1 MGKPKKNNMK
11 KKLLFAIFAL
21 LVVSIYSVNA
31 QNSFCGQLFTDPEG
45 PNANYSNNADY
56 TVTICPDNP
65 GEAVTV
71 TFTSFD
77 LETNYDGLY
86 IYNGTSTSSPQISS
100 SNGAGNIPGSLPG
113 AFWGTVSPGSFT
125 SSDPSGCLTFR
136 FRSDTSVVKAGWIA
150 EVTCGS
156 VGLCPAPNNIF
167 ATDFTGTSATVGWVE
182 SGSAT
187 QWEVI
192 VVPAGTPAPTANSV
206 GTLTTN
212 NPFTVTGL
220 TSGVVYMA
228 YIRAIC
234 GVNNNDSV
242 WSYPVTIVTTSGCTP
257 PTNMTVTNITN
268 SSATVNWP
276 VNSNAS
282 QWEVVVL
289 PANTGAPTPNTTG
302 TVVTVNSFQ
311 ATGLNPATSYSFFIR
326 SICTG
331 TVSAWSAGAYFT
343 TSPNP
348 ITNPVCGDL
357 FYDNGGANANYA
369 NSSDN
374 TYVICPTNAGDLVT
388 VTFTAFDLEANW
400 DGIYV
405 YDGNS
410 ISATPILSNNP
421 AGNTPVNTPGAFWG
435 TTIPGPF
442 TSTSADGCLTFRF
455 RSDASI
461 NKAGWAASVSCEPA
475 PTCPKPTFVT
485 PTAITATSAVVGWTS
500 SSNATSWEVLVL
512 PCGTTPTATSTGTVV
527 NSNPYTLTN
536 LTPATCYNVYV
547 RSICSTTDISNWSN
561 AATFTTQVT
570 CPNPV
575 QAYTSDITSNSI
587 TLNWFEQGSATA
599 WEVIMV
605 PCGAPAPLASDTGS
619 AASSNSYIFSSLNP
633 ITCYSF
639 YVRSICSATDS
650 STWTGPLTAS
660 TTSLPPVC
668 GGNFVDPAGASANYA
683 NNTDSTV
690 TICPSNPGELVTVT
704 FTSFNTETNWDGL
717 FVYDGNSTNAPQI
730 ASSNG
735 PGLAG
740 LANMPGAFWGT
751 SIPGP
756 FTSSSPDGCLTFR
769 FISDS
774 SVAMSGWTA
783 NITCTQDN
791 DKIILIAFVDSN
803 NNGTKE
809 ADEITFSNGSFVYDM
824 NNSGTPM
831 TGYSPTG
838 QYAIYDSNPANT
850 YDISYQL
857 QSSYAPYYSAG
868 TTSYSDV
875 NIPVGSLYQILYFP
889 ITVTQGYN
897 DVTVSI
903 VSQNPPPRPGFTYT
917 NKIVYRNL
925 GLTPTSG
932 TLTFVKGAAVTI
944 TNISQTGTT
953 ATTDGFT
960 YAFTNLAPNETRYI
974 YVTMLVPTIPTVALG
989 DLITNSATISAPADD
1004 IDLENN
1010 SFSITQT
1017 IVGSYDP
1024 NDKME
1029 SHGGR
1034 IFIDD
1039 YDANDY
1045 LFYTIRFQN
1054 EGTANAEFV
1063 IISDVLDAQ
1072 IDESSIQMVN
1082 ASHNYV
1088 MTRMNNQINWE
1099 FRNINLVP
1107 KSVNEPESVGYVL
1120 FKVKLKPGIEVGDIV
1135 PNTANIFFDFNPAIV
1150 TNTFNTEFVAPL
1162 STTTFADGN
1171 FGMYPNPTST
1181 TIQVSLQNVND
1192 TLEKISIYDVMG
1204 KLIQTVN
1211 TDVNSQTIDVSA
1223 FTKGVYMVEITT
1235 ENGLKTTKKLVVK

>member
-1 MGKPKKNNMK
+1 MK

-21 LVVSIYSVNA
+21 LFVSIYNVDA
-31 QNSFCGQLFTDPEG
+31 QNTGCGQLFTDPEG

-56 TVTICPDNP
+56 TVTICPNNP
-65 GEAVTV
+65 GEVVTV

-77 LETNYDGLY
+77 LEANYDGLY

-113 AFWGTVSPGSFT
+113 AFWGTANPGSFT

-136 FRSDTSVVKAGWIA
+136 FISDTSVVKAGWIA
-150 EVTCGS
+150 EVTCGTI
-156 VGLCPAPNNIF
+156 GFCPAPNNIF
-167 ATDFTGTSATVGWVE
+167 ATDFTGTSATIGWVE
-182 SGSAT
+182 SGNAT

-192 VVPAGTPAPTANSV
+192 VLPAGSPAPSATSV
-206 GTLTTN
+206 GTLTTS
-212 NPFTVTGL
+212 NPFVVTGL
-220 TSGVVYMA
+220 TPGVAYMA

-234 GVNNNDSV
+234 GVNNEDSL
-242 WSYPVTIVTTSGCTP
+242 WSYPVTIVTTSNSCLP
-257 PTNMTVTNITN
+257 PTNLTVSNITN
-268 SSATVNWP
+268 SGATLNWAVN
-276 VNSNAS
+276 AAT

-289 PANTGAPTPNTTG
+289 PSNGGLPTTTTTG
-302 TVVTVNSFQ
+302 TIATTNSFSVS
-311 ATGLNPATSYSFFIR
+311 GLNANTAYNFFIR
-326 SICTG
+326 SICTNGVSNWTNG
-331 TVSAWSAGAYFT
+331 TYFLT
-343 TSPNP
+343 AQNP
-348 ITNPVCGDL
+348 IIPPTCGEL
-357 FYDNGGANANYA
+357 FIDNGGANANYV
-369 NSSDN
+369 NNSDN
-374 TYVICPTNAGDLVT
+374 TYVICPTNTGDVVT
-388 VTFTAFDLEANW
+388 VTFNTFDVEAIW
-400 DGIYV
+400 DGLYV

-410 ISATPILSNNP
+410 ISAPQLSSGNN
-421 AGNTPVNTPGAFWG
+421 GNNIPGGLPGAFWG
-435 TTIPGPF
+435 TIIPGPF
-442 TSTSADGCLTFRF
+442 TSTSVDGCLTFRF
-455 RSDASI
+455 RSDNVI
-461 NKAGWAASVSCEPA
+461 NKPGWTASVTCEPA
-475 PTCPKPTFVT
+475 PTCPKPTFVAA
-485 PTAITATSAVVGWTS
+485 TAVTANSAVVGWMS
-500 SSNATSWEVLVL
+500 NSNATSWEVLVL
-512 PCGTTPTATSTGTVV
+512 PCGTAPTATSVGIIV
-527 NSNPYTLTN
+527 NSNPYSLTN

-547 RSICSTTDISNWSN
+547 KAICSSTDSSNWST

-575 QAYTSDITSNSI
+575 QAYTSNITSDSI
-587 TLNWFEQGSATA
+587 TLNWFEQGAATA
-599 WEVIMV
+599 WEVFMV
-605 PCGAPAPLASDTGS
+605 PCGAPAPLPSQAGT
-619 AASSNSYIFSSLNP
+619 AANSNSFTFNSLSP
-633 ITCYSF
+633 MTCYNF
-639 YVRSICSATDS
+639 YVRSVCSTTDS
-650 STWTGPLTAS
+650 SVWVGPLEAS
-660 TTSLPPVC
+660 TTPLPPVC
-668 GGNFVDPAGASANYA
+668 GGNFVDPAGANTNYA

-730 ASSNG
+730 ASSNPPGFG
-735 PGLAG
+735 PT
-740 LANMPGAFWGT
+740 ANMPGAFWGT
-751 SIPGP
+751 AIPGP

-769 FISDS
+769 FISDG
-774 SVAMSGWTA
+774 SVTMAGWTA
-783 NITCTQDN
+783 NVTCTQDA
-791 DKIILIAFVDSN
+791 DKIILVAFVDTN
-803 NNGTKE
+803 NNGIKE
-809 ADEITFSNGSFVYDM
+809 VDEPTFSNGSFMYDM
-824 NNSGTPM
+824 NNAGTPM
-831 TGYSPTG
+831 AGYSPTG
-838 QYAIYDSNPANT
+838 QYAIYDTNPANS

-857 QSSYAPYYSAG
+857 QSSYVPYYSAG
-868 TTSYSDV
+868 TTSYSDIT
-875 NIPVGSLYQILYFP
+875 IPVGSLYQILYFP

-917 NKIVYRNL
+917 NRIVYRNL

-974 YVTMLVPTIPTVALG
+974 YVTMSVPTIPTVALG
-989 DLITNSATISAPADD
+989 DLVTNSATVSAPADD

-1039 YDANDY
+1039 YDADDY

-1063 IISDVLDAQ
+1063 IITDVLDAQ

-1082 ASHNYV
+1082 ASHNYT
-1088 MTRMNNQINWE
+1088 MDRMNNQITWE

-1107 KSVNEPESVGYVL
+1107 KSVNEPESMGYVL
-1120 FKVKLKPGIEVGDIV
+1120 FKARLKPGIEVGDIV
-1135 PNTANIFFDFNPAIV
+1135 PNTANIFFDFNPPIV

-1162 STTTFADGN
+1162 STIAFADGN
-1171 FGMYPNPTST
+1171 FGMYPNPASSS
-1181 TIQVSLQNVND
+1181 IQISLQNSND
-1192 TLEKISIYDVMG
+1192 KLEKISIYDVMG

-1211 TDVNSQTIDVSA
+1211 TNENIQTIDVST
-1223 FTKGVYMVEITT
+1223 FVKGVYMVEITT
-1235 ENGLKTTKKLVVK
+1235 ENDLKTTKKLVVK